1 MAHVVYADAVSVVSD
16 WRNLK
21 AKSIKIQERSR
32 LSRKNEFSADNAKF
46 YKIPRVVKLWI
57 RLVPNNNN
65 KNNKQ
70 ICWAPYAKLPRRRTQ
85 SIWRDKNSY

>member
-1 MAHVVYADAVSVVSD
+1 MQHFSANLSVNQWPWSMAHVVYADAVSVVSD

-46 YKIPRVVKLWI
+46 YKIPRVVKL
-57 RLVPNNNN
+57 
-65 KNNKQ
+65 
-70 ICWAPYAKLPRRRTQ
+70 
-85 SIWRDKNSY
+85 